1 MAKKEDAALRA
12 SRGRSDKALGYR
24 LKRLRSETMKP
35 TSAPADQS
43 SAQQDKHVSLE
54 LGWGRLLFAQTFETN
69 EELAGALR
77 DEGPARRDIAG
88 FAARVLDL
96 ESYLR
101 DAQRTRLERILQ
113 TLEADTG
120 YKLRVATQSRATA
133 PGLKSLRA
141 QWAADDRTVIVI
153 ADAGIPGALEAGN
166 PFLRFDVGDEASFV
180 MPPIFFSRLTREFGK
195 APFVS
200 DPSKYGAS
208 IVASCEI
215 ILTCLRQEEFC
226 VDVPAARTYPL
237 FE

>member
-1 MAKKEDAALRA
+1 MKLKLEAPPALSVSRATFARALSHVLLPAAA
-12 SRGRSDKALGYR
+12 VAFAAD
-24 LKRLRSETMKP
+24 
-35 TSAPADQS
+35 APAEPQ
-43 SAQQDKHVSLE
+43 
-54 LGWGRLLFAQTFETN
+54 
-69 EELAGALR
+69 
-77 DEGPARRDIAG
+77 
-88 FAARVLDL
+88 RVLDL

-101 DAQRTRLERILQ
+101 DAQRERLERILR
-113 TLEADTG
+113 TLETDTG

-153 ADAGIPGALEAGN
+153 ADAGIPGSLEAGN

-200 DPSKYGAS
+200 DASKYGAS